1 MKFGEIVNNF
11 SEPPHPRGIS
21 IEGKLVSLRPLAASK
36 YSE

>member
-21 IEGKLVSLRPLAASK
+21 IEGKLVSLKPLVA
-36 YSE
+36 EQVF